1 MPIPYEFNHFENDD
15 ELNIIDGDGIT
26 QEQSMRV
33 MYEDPGQLEE
43 RKRLLGMF
51 ESQTLDEHSGHGG
64 KRAKVF
70 TRRST
75 RIAGF

>member
-1 MPIPYEFNHFENDD
+1 
-15 ELNIIDGDGIT
+15 
-26 QEQSMRV
+26 MRV

-51 ESQTLDEHSGHGG
+51 ESQTLDEDDGKGG
-64 KRAKVF
+64 KKAKGT